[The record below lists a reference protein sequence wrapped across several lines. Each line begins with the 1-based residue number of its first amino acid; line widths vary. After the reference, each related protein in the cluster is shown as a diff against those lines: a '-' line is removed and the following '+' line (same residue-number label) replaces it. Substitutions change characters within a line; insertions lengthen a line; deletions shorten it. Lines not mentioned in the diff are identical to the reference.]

1 MSDSVNPHGSSPSE
15 QVVGFRA
22 MYDAGPPPWDIGRPQ
37 PAFLE
42 LAEQGVLAGR
52 VLDVGCGTGEHA
64 LMAAARGLDA
74 TGIDAVP
81 RAITLAQR
89 KARDRGLAAR
99 FLVWDAL
106 KLPDLGEEFDTVV
119 DSGLFHVFD
128 DEDRR
133 RFVASLH
140 AIMPTGSR
148 YHLLCFSD
156 RQPGTSGPA
165 SSAPVG
171 DQSGVR
177 ATGLASRCHRCC
189 DDGYQYGCHRRKRL
203 ARQRHPRL
211 SASRTLLG
219 CSAGD
224 VAADLLVSAAVVH
237 GTPAA
242 AEILGLI
249 KKNPWA
255 AGASLEPEKLRTSE
269 QLECRQADR
278 PKHRI
283 QLRGFRPGQQICRI
297 IWRQL
302 GVSHG
307 VRHEWP
313 QVGPIRRR
321 CRSFGA
327 CRRAVVDLCNLGES
341 VDQDASQRMRSPD
354 AVDAAR
360 GWSSAAVCR
369 AAA

>member
-22 MYDAGPPPWDIGRPQ
+22 MYDAGLPPWDIGRPQ

-106 KLPDLGEEFDTVV
+106 KLPDLGEEFDTLL

-128 DEDRR
+128 NEDRR

-156 RQPGTSGPA
+156 RQPGASGPRR
-165 SSAPVG
+165 VR
-171 DQSGVR
+171 QSEIR
-177 ATGLASRCHRCC
+177 AAFGPQDWRVDAIDAVTMDTNMDAIG
-189 DDGYQYGCHRRKRL
+189 
-203 ARQRHPRL
+203 
-211 SASRTLLG
+211 
-219 CSAGD
+219 
-224 VAADLLVSAAVVH
+224 VSA
-237 GTPAA
+237 
-242 AEILGLI
+242 
-249 KKNPWA
+249 
-255 AGASLEPEKLRTSE
+255 
-269 QLECRQADR
+269 
-278 PKHRI
+278 
-283 QLRGFRPGQQICRI
+283 
-297 IWRQL
+297 WRAN
-302 GVSHG
+302 VTR
-307 VRHEWP
+307 V
-313 QVGPIRRR
+313 
-321 CRSFGA
+321 
-327 CRRAVVDLCNLGES
+327 
-341 VDQDASQRMRSPD
+341 
-354 AVDAAR
+354 
-360 GWSSAAVCR
+360 
-369 AAA
+369 